1 MNFATIKKYDVAN
14 GPGVRVSLFVSGCTH
29 RCKGCFNA
37 EAWDFDYGQPYTAKT
52 EKEILSALNHSY
64 IAGLSLLG
72 GEPFDPRNQET
83 VCGLLKK
90 VRARFPQK
98 DVWCY
103 TGYTLDKDL
112 KEGGAAYTPF
122 TKDMLES
129 IDVIVDGEFVEAL
142 KDIKL
147 RFRGSSNQRIIDLK
161 RTRGSGEIKLWLD
174 GGVDGTYYAD
184 KDLAKGKS
192 EYKG

>member
-37 EAWDFDYGQPYTAKT
+37 EAWDFDYGQPYAAKT
-52 EKEILSALNHSY
+52 EEEILSALNHSY

-161 RTRGSGEIKLWLD
+161 RTRESGTIKLWLD

>member
-52 EKEILSALNHSY
+52 EEEILSALNHSY

-129 IDVIVDGEFVEAL
+129 IDVIVDGEFMEAL

>member
-52 EKEILSALNHSY
+52 EEEILSALDHSY

-122 TKDMLES
+122 IKDMLES

-174 GGVDGTYYAD
+174 GGVDGTYYSD

>member
-52 EKEILSALNHSY
+52 EEEILSALNHSY

>member
-52 EKEILSALNHSY
+52 EEEILSALDHSY

-174 GGVDGTYYAD
+174 GGVDGTYYSD

>member
-52 EKEILSALNHSY
+52 EEEILSALDHSY

-72 GEPFDPRNQET
+72 GEPFDPRNQEA

-90 VRARFPQK
+90 VRARFSQK

>member
-52 EKEILSALNHSY
+52 EEEILSALDHSY

-147 RFRGSSNQRIIDLK
+147 RFRGSSNQRIIDVK
-161 RTRGSGEIKLWLD
+161 RSLEEGRVRLWLD
-174 GGVDGTYYAD
+174 GGIGGSYYTD
-184 KDLAKGKS
+184 EDLAKGK
-192 EYKG
+192 KV

>member
-52 EKEILSALNHSY
+52 EEEILSALNHSY

-161 RTRGSGEIKLWLD
+161 RTRESGTIKLWLD

-184 KDLAKGKS
+184 KDLAKGR
-192 EYKG
+192 

>member
-1 MNFATIKKYDVAN
+1 MNFATIKKFDVAN
-14 GPGVRVSLFVSGCTH
+14 GPGVRVSLFVSGCNH

-52 EKEILSALNHSY
+52 EEEILSALDHSY

-122 TKDMLES
+122 TKDMLEN

-161 RTRGSGEIKLWLD
+161 RTRESGEIKLWLD
-174 GGVDGTYYAD
+174 GGVDGTYYSD

>member
-52 EKEILSALNHSY
+52 EEEILSALDHSY

-122 TKDMLES
+122 TKDMLDS